1 MSQPTPTPRDRTTD
15 RIRTRVAPSPTG
27 DPHVGTAYQALFNY
41 AFAKRH
47 GGRFLLR
54 IEDTDRARST
64 PEAEAAI
71 LEALRWLGITW
82 DEGPEV
88 GGPCGPYRQSERLQ
102 IYQEHAGRLLEGGN
116 AYRDF
121 STREEI
127 EAARRVKEQAG
138 EHGAVASAWRDRD
151 PAESEQLA
159 ATGTPFTVRLRV
171 PRDGECVMNDLLR
184 GEIRREWSLVDDQ
197 VLLKSDGF
205 PTYHLAV
212 VVDDRLM
219 EITHVI
225 RGEEWIN
232 SLPKHLLLYQAF
244 DWEPPVF
251 CHLPLLR
258 NDDASRSK
266 LSKRK
271 NPTSIRYYRD
281 AGFLPQALVNFLALM
296 GMKRAE
302 GEEKV
307 TLQDFVEQFELTNI
321 TLGGPVFDVEKLRW
335 LNGRYIREDH
345 DAAGLVRA
353 LEGWALG
360 RDRLERIAPLAQ
372 PRLETL
378 ADWGALTLPF
388 FVDDVA
394 PEAAE
399 LVLED
404 KTKEELAEIF
414 QIAVWR
420 LETLRRFD
428 GESVQAELKGLAE
441 KLGLKLRAFARPF
454 YVALTGQPASTPL
467 FQSMEIFGSDLSR
480 VRLRRAIELLG
491 GISGKAMK
499 RVEARYAE
507 LYGSSQSE

>member
-1 MSQPTPTPRDRTTD
+1 MSQTTSPPGRTGAGAT
-15 RIRTRVAPSPTG
+15 RVRTRVAPSPTG

-41 AFAKRH
+41 AFARRH
-47 GGRFLLR
+47 GGEFLLR

-71 LEALRWLGITW
+71 LESLRWLGLQW

-88 GGPCGPYRQSERLQ
+88 GGPCGPYRQSERLP
-102 IYQEHAGRLLEGGN
+102 IYQEHARRLLEGGH

-121 STREEI
+121 STREEL
-127 EAARRVKEQAG
+127 EAARRAKEQAG
-138 EHGAVASAWRDRD
+138 GHGYVESAWRDRD
-151 PAESEQLA
+151 AGESERLA
-159 ATGTPFTVRLRV
+159 ASGREHTVRLRV
-171 PRDGECVMNDLLR
+171 PREGECVMQDLLR
-184 GEIRREWSLVDDQ
+184 GEVRREWSLVDDQ

-219 EITHVI
+219 EISHVI

-244 DWEPPVF
+244 GWEPPVF

-281 AGFLPQALVNFLALM
+281 AGYLPQALVNFLALM

-307 TLQDFVEQFELTNI
+307 TLQEFVEQFALENI
-321 TLGGPVFDVEKLRW
+321 TLGGPVFDIKKLRW

-345 DAAGLVRA
+345 DAAALVAA
-353 LEGWALG
+353 LQGWALD
-360 RDRLERIAPLAQ
+360 RARLEKIAPLAQ

-399 LVLED
+399 LVLEG
-404 KTKEELAEIF
+404 KSKEELAEIF

-420 LETLRRFD
+420 LEALRRFD
-428 GESVQAELKGLAE
+428 GESVQVEMKGLAE
-441 KLGLKLRAFARPF
+441 KLGIKLRALMPPF
-454 YVALTGQPASTPL
+454 YVALAGKPASTPL

-480 VRLRRAIELLG
+480 VRLRRAIEVLG

-499 RVEARYAE
+499 KVEARYAE
-507 LYGSSQSE
+507 MYGGDD